1 MSCKEIFAVHSV
13 YELSIYSWDK
23 ACMGT
28 VKKYLGQIIY
38 MSCDEILGVNSPY
51 DPSRNIW
58 GKFCICAVK
67 IVWGYILCKSS
78 QEILGQTLY
87 MSSQEILG

>member
-1 MSCKEIFAVHSV
+1 
-13 YELSIYSWDK
+13 
-23 ACMGT
+23 MGT